1 MVSRKT
7 FLVSLIVAFVAGS
20 LAGLATGAF
29 GGYRS
34 GAALILN
41 SALTKD
47 AREIGVRVAT
57 LNHLWLGEREQAIAK
72 LEAGLDDVLVGFDP
86 DEPHPGLDGQTVAA
100 LAKAIDAAKSY
111 RTAHPWP
118 STEKHVRAE
127 MVRNLFAR
135 DLYKSKGDGRLP

>member
-1 MVSRKT
+1 MVTRKT

-34 GAALILN
+34 GTALILN

-47 AREIGVRVAT
+47 AREIGARIAT

-72 LEAGLDDVLVGFDP
+72 LEGGLDDILVGFAP
-86 DEPHPGLDGQTVAA
+86 DEPYPGLDGQTVAA

-111 RTAHPWP
+111 RAAHPWP
-118 STEKHVRAE
+118 STEKHIRAE

-135 DLYKSKGDGRLP
+135 DLYKSKGGDRRP